1 MTLTD
6 LYYAVAIVI
15 LGLNAW
21 ASFQLLK
28 EFRLFRLRSE
38 AGREGKDGQTIN
50 VNLGATGLGTPAA
63 VPQTPP
69 EPVAP
74 VLLESTVPIAVE
86 PPIKPEPEP
95 EPEPAP
101 PPRPKPIASVSVTAA
116 GIVVVK
122 CPKCGAENSTYRTE
136 CFSCEGPLG

>member
-1 MTLTD
+1 VKLTD

-15 LGLNAW
+15 LGLNTW

-50 VNLGATGLGTPAA
+50 VNLGATGLGTPSVAPAA
-63 VPQTPP
+63 
-69 EPVAP
+69 PVEIPAP
-74 VLLESTVPIAVE
+74 VLQETMLPSNVE
-86 PPIKPEPEP
+86 PSVQEELAPAPE
-95 EPEPAP
+95 P
-101 PPRPKPIASVSVTAA
+101 PPRPKPIASVSVTTA

-122 CPKCGAENSTYRTE
+122 CPKCGAENSAYRTE
-136 CFSCEGPLG
+136 CFSCEGALG